1 MRETT
6 SATRLWTGRIL
17 SGIAVAFLLVDAL
30 GKLARVAPV
39 IEGTVQLGYP
49 ESAVLPMGVLL
60 LAGVVLYV
68 IPRTSLLGAIYLAA
82 YLGGAVATQYRVGAP
97 LATHVLF
104 PVYVAVF
111 VWGGLALRNPRLLA
125 LLKGD
130 P

>member
-1 MRETT
+1 MSETT

-17 SGIAVAFLLVDAL
+17 SGIAVAFLLLDAL
-30 GKLARVAPV
+30 GKLVRVPQA
-39 IEGTVQLGYP
+39 IEGSVTLGYP
-49 ESAVLPMGVLL
+49 ERAVVPIGVLL

-82 YLGGAVATQYRVGAP
+82 YLGGAVAAQYRVGSP

-104 PVYVAVF
+104 PVYVAAI

-130 P
+130 Q